1 MRRSFDTILEHGPR
15 RGSILDHEEFVP
27 TPQLID
33 TPPVKSLEK
42 ATTTDAARAKSPTV
56 VAPTERVVTEGKF
69 FRVGSQKFHPR
80 GVTYGPFKP
89 DQVGSTFPKPEQ
101 VERDFVLMKELNAN
115 CLRVYHVPPRWFL
128 DLAQQHGLKV
138 LVDYYWPKHTCF
150 LEDRETIQFA
160 QDATRRAAEAL
171 KGHPAVFALTL
182 ANEIPPD
189 IARWYGAKR
198 IARFID
204 GLAAIVKE
212 VDPQRLVTFVN
223 FPTTEFLQ
231 PASLDFVSF
240 NVYLHEPRPFA
251 NYLDR
256 LQNIAGDKPL
266 LLAEFGDEIGPGR
279 NDGARDRLS
288 G

>member
-1 MRRSFDTILEHGPR
+1 MRRVFDTSVVQSPR
-15 RGSILDHEEFVP
+15 RGSVLEHEEFVP
-27 TPQLID
+27 TSQLID
-33 TPPVKSLEK
+33 TPPVKSPAK
-42 ATTTDAARAKSPTV
+42 AARAD
-56 VAPTERVVTEGKF
+56 VARSKTPNVATPAERVVTEGKF
-69 FRVGSQKFHPR
+69 FRVGSKKFHPR

-89 DQVGSTFPKPEQ
+89 DETGCTFPKPEQ

-128 DLAQQHGLKV
+128 DLAQEHGLKV

-160 QDATRRAAEAL
+160 RDATRQAAEAL

-198 IARFID
+198 IAHFID

-231 PASLDFVSF
+231 PTSLDFVSF
-240 NVYLHEPRPFA
+240 TVYLHEPRPFA
-251 NYLDR
+251 NYLDACR
-256 LQNIAGDKPL
+256 ILRETN
-266 LLAEFGDEIGPGR
+266 R
-279 NDGARDRLS
+279 
-288 G
+288 

>member
-1 MRRSFDTILEHGPR
+1 MRRTFGTSLVRSLSRGP
-15 RGSILDHEEFVP
+15 ILDHQEFVP

-33 TPPVKSLEK
+33 APPLKPLEK
-42 ATTTDAARAKSPTV
+42 AVPTDLLRSKPSPV
-56 VAPTERVVTEGKF
+56 VPPTERVVTEGKF

-89 DQVGSTFPKPEQ
+89 DQAGGTFPKPEQ
-101 VERDFVLMKELNAN
+101 VERDFMLMKELNAN

-160 QDATRRAAEAL
+160 RDATRQAAEAL

-198 IARFID
+198 IAHFID

-231 PASLDFVSF
+231 PTSLDFVSF

-251 NYLDR
+251 NYLDACR
-256 LQNIAGDKPL
+256 ILRETN
-266 LLAEFGDEIGPGR
+266 R
-279 NDGARDRLS
+279 
-288 G
+288 